1 MRKFII
7 ALSLL
12 AFLVSSLPL
21 AEARG
26 RAQKRQNAAADRYDL
41 DRIQDIPHLERLI
54 RGGYL
59 VKVDGSGTDAYA
71 IADELGEEDPGNR
84 SLYMHARP
92 YTKAFLDNLLGRAH
106 RKFGRE
112 YKVTSLTRTWEYQ
125 LKLCRSNGNATCGRG
140 WKRSSHLTGAT
151 VDISYVDFSWAE
163 RQWFRLELDALQ
175 SQGKIIYIRER
186 REACYHIMVL
196 PTYDK
201 GGKVKAG
208 KKAKPSKKA
217 KAKKPHKKHKKRGKK
232 RRRSR

>member
-92 YTKAFLDNLLGRAH
+92 YTKAFLDDLLGRAH

-125 LKLCRSNGNATCGRG
+125 LRLCRSNGNATCGRG

-151 VDISYVDFSWAE
+151 VDISYVGFSRAE
-163 RQWFRLELDALQ
+163 REWFRRELNRYQ
-175 SQGKIIYIRER
+175 SQGKVIYIKEYDQ
-186 REACYHIMVL
+186 ACFHIMVL
-196 PTYDK
+196 PTYGK
-201 GGKVKAG
+201 GGKTKAV
-208 KKAKPSKKA
+208 KKAKSTKKV
-217 KAKKPHKKHKKRGKK
+217 KAKKPQKKKKHRGKK

>member
-7 ALSLL
+7 TLTLL
-12 AFLVSSLPL
+12 AFLVTSLPY

-26 RAQKRQNAAADRYDL
+26 RSQKRQNAAADLYDL

-59 VKVDGSGTDAYA
+59 VKIDGTGTDAYA
-71 IADELGEEDPGNR
+71 IADELGEEDRGNR
-84 SLYMHARP
+84 SLYMHGRP
-92 YTKAFLDNLLGRAH
+92 YTKRFLDNLLGRAH
-106 RKFGRE
+106 RKFGKE

-125 LKLCRSNGNATCGRG
+125 LRLCKSNGNATCGRG

-151 VDISYVDFSWAE
+151 VDISYVGFSRAE
-163 RQWFRLELDALQ
+163 RKWFHRELDALQ
-175 SQGKIIYIRER
+175 ARGEIIYIKEYDQ
-186 REACYHIMVL
+186 ACYHIMVL

-201 GGKVKAG
+201 GGKVKTG

-217 KAKKPHKKHKKRGKK
+217 KAKKRGKK